1 MKVHEIEFPNIAGE
15 MRKFDLYGTSIER
28 YGYGYLSEEEALEL
42 LIVIW
47 T

>member
-15 MRKFDLYGTSIER
+15 MKKFDL
-28 YGYGYLSEEEALEL
+28 YGYLSEEEALEL

>member
-15 MRKFDLYGTSIER
+15 MRKFDLYGS
-28 YGYGYLSEEEALEL
+28 LSEEEALEL